1 MKEPPPDSVFRNRRL
16 LRERLRGGIL
26 VGVATMLVCI
36 PATIML
42 KLSTV
47 QVVAIIVGASILG
60 FLIPALAI
68 VVEVFL
74 GMFVG

>member
-1 MKEPPPDSVFRNRRL
+1 
-16 LRERLRGGIL
+16 
-26 VGVATMLVCI
+26 MLVCI